1 MHIVEE
7 LIAERAP
14 RLISKPRLFKLVQPM
29 LYRMLA
35 YDAAVFLAD
44 TIKPLT
50 GHEAFSRVSNHI
62 SPRTAVTGLQ
72 HLPKSGGCIVIANH
86 PTGLADGLAV
96 FQAIRDRR
104 PDHLFLANADALR
117 VIPKGEDIIIP
128 VEWVKSKRNHSKT
141 RDTLLAV
148 KAALNAGR
156 CVVIFPSGALAKLS
170 WRGLV
175 DKPWQSSAAMLAR
188 KYKAPVIPLR
198 IKARNS
204 FLYYAFAR
212 LNAELR
218 DITLFHE
225 LLNKKGQTFRL
236 SFGEPILPEALSKNA
251 DEATAYIRK
260 IVGQL

>member
-14 RLISKPRLFKLVQPM
+14 RLISKPRLFKLIKPM

-35 YDAAVFLAD
+35 YDDAVALAD
-44 TIKPLT
+44 MVRPLT
-50 GHEAFSRVSNHI
+50 GWEAFSRVSNRI
-62 SPRTAVTGLQ
+62 KPRNIITGLDN
-72 HLPKSGGCIVIANH
+72 LPKTGGCIIIANH

-96 FQAIRDRR
+96 FEAIRERR

-117 VIPKGEDIIIP
+117 VIPKCEDIIIP
-128 VEWVKSKRNHSKT
+128 VEWVKSKRTHSKA
-141 RDTLLAV
+141 RNTLLAV
-148 KAALNAGR
+148 KLALKDER
-156 CVVIFPSGALAKLS
+156 CVVIYPSGALATLG

-175 DKPWQSSAAMLAR
+175 DRPWQSSAAMLAR
-188 KYKAPVIPLR
+188 KYKAPIIPLH

-204 FLYYAFAR
+204 VLYYIFAK

-225 LLNKKGQTFRL
+225 LLNKKEKVFRMTF
-236 SFGEPILPEALSKNA
+236 GAVIPPDKVSKNA
-251 DEATAYIRK
+251 EDATAEIRK
-260 IVGQL
+260 IVEKL

>member
-1 MHIVEE
+1 M
-7 LIAERAP
+7 
-14 RLISKPRLFKLVQPM
+14 SNPRLFRAIRPM

-44 TIKPLT
+44 TIRPLT
-50 GHEAFSRVSNHI
+50 GHEAFVRVADHI
-62 SPRTAVTGLQ
+62 NPRTVVTGLPN
-72 HLPKSGGCIVIANH
+72 LPETGRCVVIANH

-96 FQAIRDRR
+96 FKTIRERR

-148 KAALNAGR
+148 KAALEEER
-156 CVVIFPSGALAKLS
+156 CVVIFPSGALAKLG

-198 IKARNS
+198 IKGRNS
-204 FLYYAFAR
+204 VLYYLFAQ

-225 LLNKKGQTFRL
+225 LLNKKRKLFKMTF
-236 SFGEPILPEALSKNA
+236 GVPITPASISKNA
-251 DEATAYIRK
+251 DEATADIRR

>member
-14 RLISKPRLFKLVQPM
+14 RLISKPRLFKMVKPL
-29 LYRMLA
+29 LFRMLA

-44 TIKPLT
+44 TVKPLT
-50 GHEAFSRVSNHI
+50 GRQAFSRVSDHI
-62 SPRTAVTGLQ
+62 SPRTAVVGLS
-72 HLPKSGGCIVIANH
+72 HLPKTGACVVIANH

-96 FQAIRDRR
+96 FQAIQDRR
-104 PDHLFLANADALR
+104 PDHLYLANADALR

-141 RDTLLAV
+141 RGTLLAV
-148 KAALNAGR
+148 KAALKEDR
-156 CVVIFPSGALAKLS
+156 CVVIFPSGALAQLS

-175 DKPWQSSAAMLAR
+175 DRPWQSSAAMLAR
-188 KYKAPVIPLR
+188 KYKAPVIPLN

-204 FLYYAFAR
+204 GLYYLFAK

-225 LLNKKGQTFRL
+225 LLNKKGQIFKLT
-236 SFGEPILPEALSKNA
+236 FGEPIAPEDIAKNA
-251 DEATAYIRK
+251 DQATADIRQ
-260 IVGQL
+260 IVERL